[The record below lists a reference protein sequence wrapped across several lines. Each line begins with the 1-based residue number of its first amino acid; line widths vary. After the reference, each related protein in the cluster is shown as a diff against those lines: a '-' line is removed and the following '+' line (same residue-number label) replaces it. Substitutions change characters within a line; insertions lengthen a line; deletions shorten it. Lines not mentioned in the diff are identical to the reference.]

1 MNFHQDPIKHIKQ
14 VVLKVNDL
22 ESMSQF
28 YKDIFGFQVIKVN
41 DKHIEL
47 GANKQESILI
57 LEQLDQPDESQALRI
72 GLYHVAYLLPSRAD
86 LASFTY
92 HLIKHNIQ
100 FGAGDHHVSEA
111 LYFNDIEGNG
121 IEVYADRDYKGWQWH
136 ANQVSMT
143 TEAVDFDDLLQVAQ
157 KPFTQAP
164 AGTLIG
170 HVHLQVSDLEAN
182 EAFYHQGLGFDIV
195 HRYGDHALFL
205 SDEGY
210 HHHVAMNTWGG
221 GRLVKPT
228 TTSRGLKTMS
238 LSISDEAE
246 RTQILR
252 QLQAL
257 GYQPQA
263 DKDHLSIVDPNGI
276 IIKIEK

>member
-92 HLIKHNIQ
+92 HLIKHKIQ

-121 IEVYADRDYKGWQWH
+121 IEVYADRDYKGWQ
-136 ANQVSMT
+136 
-143 TEAVDFDDLLQVAQ
+143 
-157 KPFTQAP
+157 
-164 AGTLIG
+164 
-170 HVHLQVSDLEAN
+170 
-182 EAFYHQGLGFDIV
+182 
-195 HRYGDHALFL
+195 
-205 SDEGY
+205 
-210 HHHVAMNTWGG
+210 
-221 GRLVKPT
+221 
-228 TTSRGLKTMS
+228 
-238 LSISDEAE
+238 
-246 RTQILR
+246 
-252 QLQAL
+252 
-257 GYQPQA
+257 
-263 DKDHLSIVDPNGI
+263 
-276 IIKIEK
+276 